1 MEQQQKWPDAC
12 APAPRQKIPIA
23 ELKVLVAD
31 DAQVVRFLV
40 RSALREMG
48 MVNVSE
54 ATNGQ
59 EAMRKLRRERF
70 GLIISDWNMPH
81 MTGLQL
87 LVDVRSGDWHRR
99 TPFIMLTAEGNKEN
113 VIEAIKQGTT
123 AYIVKPFTAETIQ
136 AKVSQIFGICL

>member
-1 MEQQQKWPDAC
+1 MENAPPEVC
-12 APAPRQKIPIA
+12 TPAPKQRIPIS
-23 ELKVLVAD
+23 ELKALVVD
-31 DAQVVRFLV
+31 DAQVVRSLV
-40 RSALREMG
+40 RSALRELG
-48 MVNVSE
+48 LVHISE
-54 ATNGQ
+54 ATNGL

-87 LVDVRSGDWHRR
+87 LIDVRTGDWHRR

-113 VIEAIKQGTT
+113 VIEAIKQGAS

-136 AKVSQIFGICL
+136 AKVSQMFGICA